1 MPLFKKKPSLLPPL
15 NSKVPEDM
23 KREYTLVLDMDETL
37 IHSNPYRPSRF
48 AIRPNCRAF
57 LAAMSPLFE
66 VVVFTAGTKDYADD
80 VLNKLDSK
88 K

>member
-1 MPLFKKKPSLLPPL
+1 
-15 NSKVPEDM
+15 
-23 KREYTLVLDMDETL
+23 MDETL

-48 AIRPNCRAF
+48 AIRPNCRNF
-57 LAAMSPLFE
+57 LDEMSKLFE